1 MLANMRDEYA
11 ATQAN
16 MMDMVAAER
25 LQSDRRVEDL
35 IESSDKSLKRQA
47 EDAVISYKSFT
58 EVLLQAL

>member
-35 IESSDKSLKRQA
+35 IDASEKSLKRQA
-47 EDAVISYKSFT
+47 EDAVISYKAFT

>member
-16 MMDMVAAER
+16 MMDMVGAER

-35 IESSDKSLKRQA
+35 IDASEKSLKRQA
-47 EDAVISYKSFT
+47 EDAVISYKSLT

>member
-35 IESSDKSLKRQA
+35 IEASEKSLKR
-47 EDAVISYKSFT
+47 
-58 EVLLQAL
+58 

>member
-16 MMDMVAAER
+16 MMDTVAAER
-25 LQSDRRVEDL
+25 LLSDRRVEDL